1 MLPALQQTEQ
11 EITNLLNGL
20 DGKYVPSAPAG
31 APTRGRPDVLPTG
44 RNFYSVDIRAI
55 PTETA
60 WDVGRKA
67 AETVIERYTQENGE
81 YPKTL
86 AISIWGTSTMRTGGD
101 DVAQVLALM
110 GVRPV
115 WDGLSRRVVDFEILS
130 PSVLGRP
137 RVDVTVRV
145 SGFFRDSFPNLLD
158 LLYQIINAVASLNE
172 DQNINPL
179 AAQVSQET
187 QLWEAKGLETE
198 QAKARSRYRIFGS
211 KPGAYGAGLQ
221 GLIEAQN
228 WADDADLARAYI
240 NWSAYAYG
248 AGGTDS
254 VPEVFEQRFKAI
266 TDRFAQPR

>member
-1 MLPALQQTEQ
+1 MADVVEILEHLASQLVNNLIAKYPLPITDYQLPTTQTELQWIQAKLLPALRQTEQ
-11 EITNLLNGL
+11 EITNLLKGL

-60 WDVGRKA
+60 WDVGRLA

-130 PSVLGRP
+130 PSLH
-137 RVDVTVRV
+137 
-145 SGFFRDSFPNLLD
+145 
-158 LLYQIINAVASLNE
+158 
-172 DQNINPL
+172 
-179 AAQVSQET
+179 
-187 QLWEAKGLETE
+187 
-198 QAKARSRYRIFGS
+198 
-211 KPGAYGAGLQ
+211 
-221 GLIEAQN
+221 
-228 WADDADLARAYI
+228 
-240 NWSAYAYG
+240 
-248 AGGTDS
+248 
-254 VPEVFEQRFKAI
+254 
-266 TDRFAQPR
+266 